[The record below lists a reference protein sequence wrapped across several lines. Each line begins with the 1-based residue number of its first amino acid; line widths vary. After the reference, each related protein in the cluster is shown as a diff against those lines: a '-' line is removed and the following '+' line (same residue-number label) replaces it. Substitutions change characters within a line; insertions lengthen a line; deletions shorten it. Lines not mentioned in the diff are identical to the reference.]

1 MAGFL
6 GMKVV
11 FLEPVS
17 SLDGSYAA
25 KETHDLPEILARQW
39 TALGYCRIAEEPAAP
54 APVQEVSPEPVATPA
69 PAARQQRFKPLRNR
83 TPEPDLL

>member
-1 MAGFL
+1 
-6 GMKVV
+6 MKVV

-39 TALGYCRIAEEPAAP
+39 TALGYCRIAEEVAP
-54 APVQEVSPEPVATPA
+54 APAPAPAPEPIAASEPA
-69 PAARQQRFKPLRNR
+69 PAARPQRFKAVRNR
-83 TPEPDLL
+83 TPDADLL

>member
-1 MAGFL
+1 
-6 GMKVV
+6 MKVV

-39 TALGYCRIAEEPAAP
+39 TALGYCRIAEDVSPTPATTP
-54 APVQEVSPEPVATPA
+54 ATTPEPVATAA
-69 PAARQQRFKPLRNR
+69 PSARPQRFKPLRNR
-83 TPEPDLL
+83 TPDADIL